1 MCSGLRLE
9 ADGQDVLER
18 RGARDDP
25 RTAAARA
32 LHVLQLRLQVHGRRR
47 QDRGAREGVLG
58 MIPYSVGYVYGNKN
72 VKCINLERCREE
84 TLSLRNGHLPIANRL
99 VRI

>member
-25 RTAAARA
+25 RAAAARA
-32 LHVLQLRLQVHGRRR
+32 LHVLQLWLQVHGRRR

-58 MIPYSVGYVYGNKN
+58 MIPYSVGYVDENNDDSSQIWLHKQYLLHSTK
-72 VKCINLERCREE
+72 
-84 TLSLRNGHLPIANRL
+84 
-99 VRI
+99 